1 MYPSSIPGQRFLR
14 TKVDNEPASFYA
26 GTQFRTFKEIT
37 LAPAATYIVKM
48 TRPVDIVIRQ
58 FALHVNT
65 GEMRCEIYRN
75 GTPSGSGWVNSL
87 PVIAKCEFTD
97 NPPPAYVAQ
106 ATLTQGGTFTGGT
119 LYDLM
124 HVKTAGATGQASTV
138 GDSMDDQLGTPSG
151 SVGIYQFSNPG
162 NTTAAAVFTMW
173 WEELPVK

>member
-37 LAPAATYIVKM
+37 LAAGASLVVRM
-48 TRPVDIVIRQ
+48 LRPIDVVIRN
-58 FALHVNT
+58 FAMHVNS
-65 GEMRCEIYRN
+65 GEMRCEIYR
-75 GTPSGSGWVNSL
+75 GATPSTNGWVSDV
-87 PVIAKCEFTD
+87 PVIPKCEFTD
-97 NPPPAYVAQ
+97 NPPPIYAAQ
-106 ATLTQGGTFTGGT
+106 CSLSSGGTFTGGT

-138 GDSMDDQLGTPSG
+138 GDSMDSQIGAPSG
-151 SVGIYQFSNPG
+151 SVGIYKFSNPG
-162 NTTAAAVFTMW
+162 NSAAVAVFTMW